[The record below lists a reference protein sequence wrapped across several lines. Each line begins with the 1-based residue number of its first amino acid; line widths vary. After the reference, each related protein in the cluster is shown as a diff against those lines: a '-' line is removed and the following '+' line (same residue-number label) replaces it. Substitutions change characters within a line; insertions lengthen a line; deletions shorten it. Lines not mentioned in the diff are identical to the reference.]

1 MKLYHFVLYEIIPCN
16 TFSLFNENMKYL
28 NVLYM
33 YFILP
38 LESYI
43 YLEIKVFI
51 YLENNDMKKTMKNL
65 EE

>member
-1 MKLYHFVLYEIIPCN
+1 MH
-16 TFSLFNENMKYL
+16 
-28 NVLYM
+28 
-33 YFILP
+33 FILP

-65 EE
+65 EG